1 MNVRFSSVSFIL
13 ICLAGWTDDAVVAFS
28 PSKLLTFRGKTH
40 VTSSKPNSIAGFD
53 LPTKLFASSD
63 DEKSQRMQEIF
74 KEEASNVN
82 SMKAAAEQMKNLKP
96 EDMDRMLKEMD
107 NMNPLQKQVRRDI
120 GGSKT
125 SF

>member
-1 MNVRFSSVSFIL
+1 M
-13 ICLAGWTDDAVVAFS
+13 
-28 PSKLLTFRGKTH
+28 TFRCNTH
-40 VTSSKPNSIAGFD
+40 VTSSKTNSAAGFD

-107 NMNPLQKQVRRDI
+107 NMNPLQKQVRRDF